1 MRSIPAVTGQ
11 KFMVTSNSQ
20 NTQKKL
26 SIQVSLNGLS
36 FCILDESS
44 KSVVF
49 SKKLDFEKQL
59 DPIKLLS
66 KIELEYENESR
77 LSQPVDDVKVIFSNA
92 LFTLVPEELFSEEQA
107 SSFLKFNAK
116 ILKTDFVAFDKLSEG
131 IVNVYIPYAN
141 ITNYFFDKYGEF
153 EYQHSM
159 SVLIETF
166 LQQEQGTAK
175 AFLHCQPNHFELVI
189 IEKGKLLFANS
200 FEYETSEDFLYYLLF
215 TAEQLGL
222 DPEDFELVLCGN
234 ISKDAEAYKLA
245 WNYIKNISFAGPL
258 HNFTFDTSKEQNEQ
272 AGFLLLNSF

>member
-1 MRSIPAVTGQ
+1 
-11 KFMVTSNSQ
+11 MVTSNSQ

-49 SKKLDFEKQL
+49 SKTLNFEKQL

-77 LSQPVDDVKVIFSNA
+77 LNQPVDDVKVIFSNA

-141 ITNYFFDKYGEF
+141 ITNYF
-153 EYQHSM
+153 
-159 SVLIETF
+159 
-166 LQQEQGTAK
+166 
-175 AFLHCQPNHFELVI
+175 
-189 IEKGKLLFANS
+189 
-200 FEYETSEDFLYYLLF
+200 
-215 TAEQLGL
+215 
-222 DPEDFELVLCGN
+222 
-234 ISKDAEAYKLA
+234 
-245 WNYIKNISFAGPL
+245 
-258 HNFTFDTSKEQNEQ
+258 
-272 AGFLLLNSF
+272 